1 MSLCSC
7 KTARLAPELQVSMGS
22 SPYLWFLH
30 AKQRDLHQNDKSIWV
45 QAIICSFVHEKQRL
59 WTSNTSLYGSQT
71 SSVVF
76 STHNRVCST
85 RLSRPY
91 GFQPST
97 VVLCMQNRDFW
108 TRITGLCVSK
118 TPPVLFAC
126 KTATSGSE

>member
-1 MSLCSC
+1 
-7 KTARLAPELQVSMGS
+7 MGP

-45 QAIICSFVHEKQRL
+45 PAIISGFVHEKQRL

-71 SSVVF
+71 SSVALR
-76 STHNRVCST
+76 THNSVCST
-85 RLSRPY
+85 ELLRPN
-91 GFQPST
+91 GFQST
-97 VVLCMQNRDFW
+97 PVDLCMQNRDFR

-126 KTATSGSE
+126 KTASSGPE